1 MESIQ
6 VKIADTIRPT
16 MAMLAD
22 TLQPTGTKV
31 AQTVQPVFDKIN
43 ANLQP
48 FVLLAIAVAAI
59 GVKVVWELA
68 LSPLARQRI
77 PGPKIAAV
85 SNAWFEWV
93 TLRFRRTASVHELFK
108 QYGPVVRVGSNRVVF
123 NEASAVK
130 ELYRT
135 HKFRKTPFYENFTFG
150 GIQNSFSTSDPV
162 LHAKF
167 RRWNSPAF
175 RGDSMR
181 SAGRLLIGEVD
192 DIVKRIRIDCK
203 DGQYMDTVT
212 FFPIVTL
219 NVLGRAVLGESFN
232 QMETGV
238 EHRYAKLSNYWL
250 IDKVMMAKLP
260 GRLLGLLS
268 YAPFESVRNIF
279 KADNLLT
286 EYSTGLFDAADT
298 TKSLDERPDMLTSY
312 KAFRDSKTGETA
324 PLELAVS
331 DIGLFMI
338 AGMETTG
345 TTFVYLVY
353 ELARKPH
360 VWNNLRAELDTVDY
374 SDEYFSETLRGLKYL
389 NSVIREVLRIYSP
402 VSAMLERV
410 VPPGGAELGNY
421 WLPGGTLIG
430 GQAYS
435 AHRDEDLFPDPE
447 LVNPERWVRKDA
459 ETGRWVDREDVTP
472 EMNAAWFPFGQGAR
486 QCTGKPLA
494 ELELVLVTAG
504 LVNNFRF
511 NLHKS
516 ATPESMKT
524 IEIGAM
530 RPQSGRCLVNFEYAP
545 IPALKARCAA

>member
-1 MESIQ
+1 MKAMEN
-6 VKIADTIRPT
+6 
-16 MAMLAD
+16 
-22 TLQPTGTKV
+22 
-31 AQTVQPVFDKIN
+31 AQAIVDEVE

-48 FVLLAIAVAAI
+48 SILLAAAVVAI
-59 GVKVVWELA
+59 GVKVVWELV

-77 PGPKIAAV
+77 PGPKLAAV

-123 NEASAVK
+123 NEAAVVK

-150 GIQNSFSTSDPV
+150 GVQNSFSTSDPL

-175 RGDSMR
+175 RGESMR
-181 SAGRLLIGEVD
+181 SAGRVLIGEID
-192 DIVKRIRIDCK
+192 DIVQRIRKDCS
-203 DGQYMDTVT
+203 DGQYMDTVA

-219 NVLGRAVLGESFN
+219 NVLGRAVLGENFN

-260 GRLLGLLS
+260 RTFLKALRYSPFALL
-268 YAPFESVRNIF
+268 RNVF
-279 KADNLLT
+279 KADDLLT

-298 TKSLDERPDMLTSY
+298 TKSLDERPDMLTAY

-324 PLELAVS
+324 PLDLAVS
-331 DIGLFMI
+331 DLGLFMI

-345 TTFVYLVY
+345 TSFVYLIY
-353 ELARKPH
+353 ELASKPKL
-360 VWNNLRAELDTVDY
+360 WDNLRAELATVDY
-374 SDEYFSETLRGLKYL
+374 SDEWFSETLRDLKYL
-389 NSVIREVLRIYSP
+389 NALIREVLRIHSP
-402 VSAMLERV
+402 VSALLERI

-421 WLPGGTLIG
+421 WLPAGTLVG

-435 AHRDEDLFPDPE
+435 AHRDQELFPDPE
-447 LVNPERWVRKDA
+447 LVNPERWVRRDS
-459 ETGRWVDREDVTP
+459 ENGRWVDREVVTP
-472 EMNAAWFPFGQGAR
+472 EMHAAWFPFGQGAR

-494 ELELVLVTAG
+494 ELELQLVTAA
-504 LVNNFRF
+504 LVNNFRVH
-511 NLHKS
+511 LHES
-516 ATPESMKT
+516 ATPESMKS

-530 RPQSGRCLVNFEYAP
+530 RPQSGRCLVNFEYTP
-545 IPALKARCAA
+545 SPALEARCAA

>member
-16 MAMLAD
+16 MAMLVD

-31 AQTVQPVFDKIN
+31 VQNVQPVFDKIA

-48 FVLLAIAVAAI
+48 FVFLAIAVAAI
-59 GVKVVWELA
+59 GVKVVWELG
-68 LSPLARQRI
+68 LSPLARQRV
-77 PGPKIAAV
+77 PGPKLAAV

-123 NEASAVK
+123 NEAAVVK

-150 GIQNSFSTSDPV
+150 GVQNSFSTSDPS

-181 SAGRLLIGEVD
+181 SAGRVLIGEVD
-192 DIVKRIRIDCK
+192 DIVNRLRIDCK

-232 QMETGV
+232 QMESGV

-250 IDKVMMAKLP
+250 IDKVM
-260 GRLLGLLS
+260 S
-268 YAPFESVRNIF
+268 
-279 KADNLLT
+279 
-286 EYSTGLFDAADT
+286 
-298 TKSLDERPDMLTSY
+298 
-312 KAFRDSKTGETA
+312 
-324 PLELAVS
+324 
-331 DIGLFMI
+331 
-338 AGMETTG
+338 GMETTG

-353 ELARKPH
+353 ELARKPQM
-360 VWNNLRAELDTVDY
+360 WNNLRAELDTVDY

-389 NSVIREVLRIYSP
+389 NAVIREVLRIYSP
-402 VSAMLERV
+402 VSALLERV
-410 VPPGGAELGNY
+410 VPPGGAELGEY

-435 AHRDEDLFPDPE
+435 AHRDEDLFPEPE

-530 RPQSGRCLVNFEYAP
+530 RPQSGRCLVNFEYTP
-545 IPALKARCAA
+545 SPALKARCAA